1 MVFPA
6 AVLAGGCGLE
16 VVAFLSPPVV
26 TNPADGII
34 PEYRFS
40 HNTDTNEEIFL
51 GFEVYYKFYSP
62 DPDVYDQEYEADID
76 AITAQF
82 TSSPTTILRQR
93 RYNRIVNPGI
103 DDPTNQ
109 QLPLLQ
115 IPPASRSTG
124 FEVVLNFPGD
134 EITPAPGRAV
144 FSFTDETVP
153 LYRAA
158 TDPTAEFQSFSPDEV
173 QTSDSDVPNT
183 ITDTTGIAL
192 GLVVM
197 SYGRDRSTFPAP
209 QLYSEPVALGV
220 APLLN

>member
-1 MVFPA
+1 MVCSVA
-6 AVLAGGCGLE
+6 ILGGGCGLE
-16 VVAFLSPPVV
+16 AVAFLSPPIV

-34 PEYRFS
+34 PEYRFA
-40 HNTDTNEEIFL
+40 HNPDTNEEIFL

-62 DPDVYDQEYEADID
+62 NPDVYIQEYEADID
-76 AITAQF
+76 TITAQF
-82 TSSPTTILRQR
+82 TSSPTTILGQQG
-93 RYNRIVNPGI
+93 YNRIVNPEV

-109 QLPLLQ
+109 QLPLLE
-115 IPPASRSTG
+115 IPPAFRPTT

-134 EITPAPGRAV
+134 EVTPAPGRAA

-153 LYRAA
+153 LYRSAREG
-158 TDPTAEFQSFSPDEV
+158 TEFQSFTPDEV
-173 QTSDSDVPNT
+173 ETADSDVRNE
-183 ITDTTGIAL
+183 ITETTGISL

-209 QLYSEPVALGV
+209 QLYSEPVALGI

>member
-1 MVFPA
+1 VASA
-6 AVLAGGCGLE
+6 AVLVGGCGLE
-16 VVAFLSPPVV
+16 VVAFLAPPVV

-34 PEYRFS
+34 PEYGFS
-40 HNTDTNEEIFL
+40 HNTDTNDEIFL
-51 GFEVYYKFYSP
+51 GFEVFYKFYSP
-62 DPDVYDQEYEADID
+62 DPDVYVQAYDADID

-93 RYNRIVNPGI
+93 GYNRIVNPAV

-109 QLPLLQ
+109 ELPLLEV
-115 IPPASRSTG
+115 PASFRATA

-134 EITPAPGRAV
+134 AVTPAPGRAE
-144 FSFTDETVP
+144 FSFNDETVL
-153 LYRAA
+153 LYR
-158 TDPTAEFQSFSPDEV
+158 TAREGTGFQSFTPDEV
-173 QTSDSDVPNT
+173 ETADSDVRNT

-209 QLYSEPVALGV
+209 QLYSEPVALGI